1 MTMNND
7 AKFEERLT
15 YELKTDMRNLMN
27 FAPST
32 RKPKNVVL

>member
-32 RKPKNVVL
+32 RKLKKVVL